1 MTNLNQLR
9 PDVRKQ
15 PTCTLVPCICDADGF
30 FSAGSN
36 YDQHTVNTPEE
47 FFALQEDNY
56 VVPEVLAVMNSPTS
70 AAKLLPL
77 RKLEC
82 NRYKDANIKSFKLI
96 CKDGNLWS
104 FGDLQQNLKH
114 GDSYQST
121 IDYDAL
127 VESHLYDDDP
137 AAFFQLLVEVQTSLA
152 RDLVLK
158 ENTAYLYGNKNRG
171 IFGLLNNPAID
182 KPLTPKTVTIDGTD
196 KITWPDKL
204 ADTHN
209 AAYHL
214 YNDFNALWENLN
226 SKNKGLIGHNTHMVL
241 GLSPQRTLLLRTTPA
256 GSNLT
261 VESMLK
267 STWPNLELVVV
278 PELSTAEGEKLYLIV
293 NDEKVG
299 LQAGFNA
306 FSQRLQ
312 VSKIQHKRIFH
323 LDKETS
329 APVSSGNGYHSIC
342 IAQDFSGATFG
353 CVITQPSLIS
363 YMVGI

>member
-1 MTNLNQLR
+1 M
-9 PDVRKQ
+9 K
-15 PTCTLVPCICDADGF
+15 A
-30 FSAGSN
+30 
-36 YDQHTVNTPEE
+36 
-47 FFALQEDNY
+47 DNY
-56 VVPEVLAVMNSPTS
+56 VFPEVIDVMNSHIP

-77 RKLEC
+77 KKLQCDRNADYATIQSVKRTYKGNNSITVGLEPLHKSQRQ
-82 NRYKDANIKSFKLI
+82 RY
-96 CKDGNLWS
+96 
-104 FGDLQQNLKH
+104 H
-114 GDSYQST
+114 YQSSIVYSDSNGIVLT
-121 IDYDAL
+121 SEDHAGSL
-127 VESHLYDDDP
+127 
-137 AAFFQLLVEVQTSLA
+137 QLLVNMQVAAALNLA
-152 RDLVLK
+152 KR
-158 ENTAYLYGNKNRG
+158 ENDSYLYGVPSG
-171 IFGLLNNPAID
+171 SIYGLLTDPNID

-329 APVSSGNGYHSIC
+329 APVSSGNGYHTIC